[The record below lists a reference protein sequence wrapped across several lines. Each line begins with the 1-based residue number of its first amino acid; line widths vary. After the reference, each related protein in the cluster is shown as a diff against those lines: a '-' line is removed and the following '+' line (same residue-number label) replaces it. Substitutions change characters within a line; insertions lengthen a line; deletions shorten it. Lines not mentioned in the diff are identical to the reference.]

1 MHKQLKIGLVF
12 ILIALSLY
20 TTSGVSREVFCQNQP
35 YASTT
40 ESAQHYFTASN
51 IFLCVLPQ
59 KETSQVSGQSSHFP
73 IISKYLLNLT
83 QPTELIKPKWVEY
96 RYAQYIHPIVSSF
109 FRLILYPFHY
119 FF

>member
-1 MHKQLKIGLVF
+1 MLKQLKIGLVF
-12 ILIALSLY
+12 ILIALLLFM
-20 TTSGVSREVFCQNQP
+20 TNGASRAVFNQNQP
-35 YASTT
+35 FASNA

-59 KETSQVSGQSSHFP
+59 KETSQVSGQSSPFP
-73 IISKYLLNLT
+73 IISKYLLNFTL
-83 QPTELIKPKWVEY
+83 PTELVKPKWVEY

>member
-1 MHKQLKIGLVF
+1 MLKQLKVGLVF
-12 ILIALSLY
+12 LLIGLMLFM
-20 TTSGVSREVFCQNQP
+20 TNGVSSDLFYQNQP
-35 YASTT
+35 FASST

-59 KETSQVSGQSSHFP
+59 KETSQVSGQSSSFP
-73 IISKYLLNLT
+73 ILSKYLLNFS